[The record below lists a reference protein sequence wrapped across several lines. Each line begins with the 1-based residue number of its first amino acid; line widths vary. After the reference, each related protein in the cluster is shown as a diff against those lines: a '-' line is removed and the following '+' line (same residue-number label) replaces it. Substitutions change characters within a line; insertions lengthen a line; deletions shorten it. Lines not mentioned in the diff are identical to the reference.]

1 MRFKKSIQG
10 IVEVITTGALILILT
25 TIESDWTLDY
35 LIFLGINMA
44 VLFAGGFLL
53 SKYGR

>member
-1 MRFKKSIQG
+1 MKFRKGIQG

-35 LIFLGINMA
+35 LAFAGINMM
-44 VLFAGGFLL
+44 VLFAGGWLL
-53 SKYGR
+53 HKYGR

>member
-1 MRFKKSIQG
+1 MKFRKGIQG

-35 LIFLGINMA
+35 LAFVGINMM
-44 VLFAGGFLL
+44 VLLTGGWLL
-53 SKYGR
+53 HKYGR